1 VAVAIP
7 TGFESPGELALET
20 FEVSDG
26 GRLVIGAWA
35 GSVRVSAGGAGTVRV
50 AVRGRTLLPLPALE
64 VERDGDDVYVV
75 TSSAPLLGW
84 LSLFAWRH
92 VQLEVSVPAR
102 YSVDVQTRA
111 GRVEIRGVDGEVD
124 ARSQRG
130 HLVFRDVHGPIDAR
144 TARGSIEVSGCRG
157 DVDVATSR
165 GSIEIQDV
173 EGQVSAHT
181 RGGRIAVTDAA
192 GELLLRSGGGS
203 LQLGAV
209 RGGMMAFA

>member
-1 VAVAIP
+1 MAIP
-7 TGFESPGELALET
+7 IGVESPDELTLGT
-20 FEVSDG
+20 LEVSEG

-35 GSVRVSAGGAGTVRV
+35 GSVKVSAGSGDTLRI
-50 AVRGRTLLPLPALE
+50 AVRGRRFLPPPALE
-64 VERDGDDVYVV
+64 IERDGDDVYVEAR
-75 TSSAPLLGW
+75 SAPILGW
-84 LSLFAWRH
+84 FSVWAWRY

-102 YSVDVQTRA
+102 YSVDVQTRG

-130 HLVFRDVHGPIDAR
+130 HLVFRDVRGPIDAR
-144 TARGSIEVSGCRG
+144 TSGGSIDVSGCRG

-181 RGGRIAVTDAA
+181 RGGRIVVMDAA
-192 GELLLRSGGGS
+192 GELLLHSDGGS
-203 LQLGAV
+203 LHIGGA
-209 RGGMMAFA
+209 GGSVMAVA